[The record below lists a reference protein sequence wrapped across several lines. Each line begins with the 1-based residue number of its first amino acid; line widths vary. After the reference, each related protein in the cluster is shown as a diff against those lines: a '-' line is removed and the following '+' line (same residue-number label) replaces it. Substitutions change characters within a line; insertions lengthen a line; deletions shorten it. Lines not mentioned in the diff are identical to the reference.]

1 VLPRRTLPQKK
12 YIKIV
17 QMFLFS
23 VRVVPFLLNLIN
35 FKANA
40 EIEPQCVQNYIFSFL
55 TKGKSSFF
63 LEGRDAIYYKKE
75 HTNNF
80 HIFYRA
86 FFFNCQRFMYSKL
99 TYFS

>member
-23 VRVVPFLLNLIN
+23 VKVVPFLLNLIN

-40 EIEPQCVQNYIFSFL
+40 EIEPQCVQNYIFSF
-55 TKGKSSFF
+55 
-63 LEGRDAIYYKKE
+63 
-75 HTNNF
+75 
-80 HIFYRA
+80 
-86 FFFNCQRFMYSKL
+86 
-99 TYFS
+99 